1 MEIFPKLAQWLA
13 SRPGELDAL
22 VFDIDG
28 VLLINGG
35 PTPGSRELLA
45 MLRQEAIMVALL
57 TNDGNN
63 STVEKADAL
72 RRAGIDVLSEELTSC
87 SDGLVELVAERGIEG
102 QLFFIMG
109 NLGTPCFA
117 EKAGLKTTRRME
129 RLPECS
135 GVIVGDEGYDW
146 RPVINAVVNFF
157 IRKPDALFV
166 VPNPDE
172 FYPAS
177 PGEVIITSGGVG
189 RFVQRVVSAYGIE
202 VSPVYLG
209 KPHAPIFRKNHR
221 ELERRHGGPIDRRRV
236 LMVGDFLD
244 SDIAGA
250 NEFGYRSALMLTGL
264 TDRKRLEASAIVPEL
279 VFERL

>member
-1 MEIFPKLAQWLA
+1 MRVYPKLSQWLMEH
-13 SRPGELDAL
+13 PGELDAL

-35 PTPGSRELLA
+35 PTPGSGDLLA
-45 MLRQEAIMVALL
+45 MLRREGLMVALL

-63 STVEKADAL
+63 STAQKAAAL
-72 RRAGIDVLSEELTSC
+72 RRSGIDVSGEELTSC
-87 SDGLVELVAERGIEG
+87 SDGLVELAEERGLAG
-102 QLFFIMG
+102 RLFFVMG

-117 EKAGLKTTRRME
+117 EKAGLRATRDIE

-146 RPVINAVVNFF
+146 EPVINAVVNFF
-157 IRKPDALFV
+157 IHRPDALFV

-172 FYPAS
+172 FYPS
-177 PGEVIITSGGVG
+177 RPGEVKITSGGVG
-189 RFVQRVVSAYGIE
+189 RFVQRVVAEYGVEI
-202 VSPVYLG
+202 SPVYLG
-209 KPHAPIFRKNHR
+209 KPHSPIFKKNHH
-221 ELERRHGGPIDRRRV
+221 ELERRRGGAIDRGRV

-250 NEFGYRSALMLTGL
+250 NAFGYRSALMLTGL
-264 TDRKRLEASAIVPEL
+264 TDLKRLEASHIKPEL
-279 VFERL
+279 VFERF